1 MISFLAQKFLTVSG
15 IMRSDSEEVRHK
27 KTNRQKRSVCFFER
41 SPAHQGKLEGKN
53 TKLQQKGE
61 GDERR
66 ETLQRRQQEGDQL
79 KRPKEAK
86 AGAGAAA
93 TITKHYNIMHSLFN
107 AISV

>member
-1 MISFLAQKFLTVSG
+1 MHPLGRLFCARLH
-15 IMRSDSEEVRHK
+15 RHIGGLEK
-27 KTNRQKRSVCFFER
+27 
-41 SPAHQGKLEGKN
+41 GKLEGKN

-61 GDERR
+61 GEERR

>member
-1 MISFLAQKFLTVSG
+1 
-15 IMRSDSEEVRHK
+15 MRSDSEEVRHK

-66 ETLQRRQQEGDQL
+66 ETSSSGGSRGSGYYYKTLQ
-79 KRPKEAK
+79 
-86 AGAGAAA
+86 
-93 TITKHYNIMHSLFN
+93 YNAFI
-107 AISV
+107 I